1 MDNVIQAEGLRK
13 NYGDRLAVR
22 SVDLSVPGG
31 SVLGVL
37 GPNGAGK
44 TTLVRMLATLLDI
57 GGGHAEVAG
66 YDVARHPRK
75 VRERIGLTGQY
86 AAVDA
91 RLTAREN
98 LRLIGRLH
106 HLDRF
111 AAERR
116 GDELLRRFDLL
127 EAADRYVGT
136 YSGGMRRRVDLAA
149 SLIGEPMVLF
159 LDEPTTGLDPASRQ
173 VLWDSITEQVE
184 AGTSVLLTTQY
195 LEEADRL
202 AERVVVIDEG
212 SVIAEGR
219 PNELK
224 SRVGGE
230 RLRVV
235 VRERSELP
243 GAVSALAPI
252 ALEEPGVD
260 TATGEVSIELRNG
273 VESLAQAAEALRRA
287 DVEPGEFGLYRPSLD
302 DVFLSLIGDNTVTD
316 QSARGGART

>member
-44 TTLVRMLATLLDI
+44 TTLVRMLATLLDVD
-57 GGGHAEVAG
+57 GGHAEVAG
-66 YDVARHPRK
+66 YDVTRHPRK

-86 AAVDA
+86 AAVDS

-116 GDELLRRFDLL
+116 GEELLRRFDLL
-127 EAADRYVGT
+127 DAADRYVGT

-202 AERVVVIDEG
+202 ADRVVVIDEG
-212 SVIAEGR
+212 SVAAEGK
-219 PNELK
+219 PAELK

-243 GAVSALAPI
+243 GAISALAPI
-252 ALEEPGVD
+252 APEEPDVD

-273 VESLAQAAEALRRA
+273 VESLAQAAEALRGA
-287 DVEPGEFGLYRPSLD
+287 GVEPDEFGLYRPSLD
-302 DVFLSLIGDNTVTD
+302 DVFLSLIGDRTVTE
-316 QSARGGART
+316 QSALGKART